1 MFSTP
6 SLNTVATSSTCAQGW
21 EGSVQISIVG
31 VTFTNNTAGAAGGAD
46 NSIPFNGG
54 AVLLLGPSDGAS
66 FVGYAMNASFAS
78 CSFTGNH
85 AEGEGG

>member
-1 MFSTP
+1 M
-6 SLNTVATSSTCAQGW
+6 SLHHPLAQGW
-21 EGSVQISIVG
+21 EGSVQINIVG

-66 FVGYAMNASFAS
+66 FVGYAMNASFTG